1 MKKLFSLLFALIM
14 TATVFISAL
23 PASAAKTG
31 FSDVADDRWSAASI
45 AYAVKCGY
53 MNGVGDGKFDPKGP
67 LTRAM
72 VATVLW
78 RREGSPAPSAPCG
91 FEDVPEGK
99 WYTDAVAW
107 AKETGIV
114 NGLTDKT
121 FGPNSYITREQL
133 GTMLFRFSSSAPVSV
148 PERADLTSFE
158 DDEKVSGWA
167 DEALKWA
174 VEAGLINGTGG
185 NVLSP
190 DGKATREQFAAIIE
204 RYDNTFKLKY
214 NTPVIRSHYTEKEY
228 PLVEDA
234 DIYVATDGDDGNP
247 GTLDKPLATFAG
259 AVAKVREIKASKTEG
274 DIVVAFKAGNYGA
287 IEAELTAED
296 GGSPDR
302 QIVYCKYGD
311 GDVVFDNGVTIE
323 PEEFEPVSE
332 DERAMFQTKF
342 ADKIKK
348 VDLSSRIDE
357 IPGYDDFSL
366 FSEDGICTVAR
377 FPDKYDDGSDHF
389 VKAAETYDNTTLH
402 IFFSVLTKRLAV
414 YDESRIPEMR
424 LYGYI
429 VRGYR
434 KDTFTVEKYDAET
447 QLLTVGYGSSG
458 EFGKKLRDEWRDA
471 DGQGIRMI
479 VMNVPYELDS
489 KGEYWVDR
497 STGTLYVYDP
507 QGEYRVPLP
516 HGEYKVRGINY
527 DTGDGYPNTA
537 GYCAIFA
544 EDTGYITFRGLTFT
558 NTSGEFIIGYKTSGF
573 KIDRCSFSCC
583 SGKNM
588 VLFIRSL
595 PNEVLGLH
603 VTDSEF
609 DLCTGR
615 HVFVFDEAGGPERFT
630 NRSEVL
636 VDNCLF
642 SRSNLSF
649 DAEGSVNLHQCS
661 GGLVSHNRFENCY
674 RYAVMFTGSC
684 DVVVEYNDFDS
695 AMTNSDDGGITR
707 GCGDIL
713 GNNIVRYNFYNT
725 ISVGAVGHFAHYCDN
740 GDCGTVMYSNLFYN
754 AGNVCYNGAGRD
766 NVLRDNVMIDGSGT
780 SMGSFTE
787 AILNGEELDWLV
799 NGLTNEWKTVLG
811 YIATVPGYAEALEA
825 RRPGAT
831 NLTLDYSRAAD
842 KDFILA
848 PTNTITGN
856 LFINK
861 DKEVNLGFY
870 GNAESY
876 CTVEGN
882 VAFGK
887 DENPIFINPSI
898 GDYRMRDGVDFPD
911 IHFEDIGRY

>member
-1 MKKLFSLLFALIM
+1 MKRLLSLLIALVMLVAAVAAIP
-14 TATVFISAL
+14 V
-23 PASAAKTG
+23 SAAKTG
-31 FSDVADDRWSAASI
+31 FSDVENDRWSSASI
-45 AYAVKCGY
+45 AYAVNKGY
-53 MNGVGDGKFDPKGP
+53 MNGVGGNKFDPEGS

-78 RREGSPAPSAPCG
+78 RRENSPAPAAPSG
-91 FEDVPEGK
+91 FTDVPDGE

-107 AKETGIV
+107 AKETGV
-114 NGLTDKT
+114 VKGLTDTT
-121 FGPNSYITREQL
+121 FGPDEYITREQL
-133 GTMLFRFSSSAPVSV
+133 ATMLFRFSTNAPVSV
-148 PERADLTSFE
+148 PERADLDPFA
-158 DDEKVSGWA
+158 DDEKVSDWA
-167 DEALKWA
+167 EEPVEWA
-174 VEAGLINGTGG
+174 VEAGLIKGTDG
-185 NVLSP
+185 NRLAP
-190 DGKATREQFAAIIE
+190 DGFATREQFAAIIE
-204 RYDNTFKLKY
+204 RYDGSFKLEY
-214 NTPVIRSHYTEKEY
+214 NMPIIRSQYTEKPY
-228 PLVEDA
+228 PLVDDA
-234 DIYVATDGDDGNP
+234 DIYVSTDGNDSNP
-247 GTLDKPLATFAG
+247 GTFAEPLATFAG
-259 AVAKVREIKASKTEG
+259 AVAKVREVKALKTEG
-274 DIVVAFKAGNYGA
+274 DIVVAFKAGNYGPV
-287 IEAELTAED
+287 EAELTAED
-296 GGSPDR
+296 GGSPDQR
-302 QIVYCKYGD
+302 IVYCKYGD
-311 GDVVFDNGVTIE
+311 GEVLFDNGVTVKE
-323 PEEFEPVSE
+323 DEFLPLSE
-332 DERAMFQTKF
+332 DERALFQTKH
-342 ADKIKK
+342 ADSIKK
-348 VDLSSRIDE
+348 VDLSSRLGE
-357 IPGYDDFSL
+357 IPGYDDFAL
-366 FSEDGICTVAR
+366 FSDEGICNVAR
-377 FPDKYDDGSDHF
+377 YPNLYDDGSDHF
-389 VKAAETYDNTTLH
+389 LQAAETYDTTNLY
-402 IFFSVLTKRLAV
+402 IFMGLLAKRLAA
-414 YDESRIPEMR
+414 YDESTVPEMR

-458 EFGKKLRDEWRDA
+458 EFGKKLREEWRDA
-471 DGQGIRMI
+471 DGEGIRMI
-479 VMNVPYELDS
+479 VMNVPYELDRS
-489 KGEYWVDR
+489 GEFWVDR

-507 QGEYRVPLP
+507 QGSYHVPLT

-544 EDTGYITFRGLTFT
+544 EDTGYITFRGLCFT
-558 NTSGEFIIGYKTSGF
+558 NTSGEFITGYKTSGF
-573 KIDRCSFSCC
+573 EIDRCSFSCC

-588 VLFIRSL
+588 LLFMRSL
-595 PNEVLGLH
+595 PDEPLGLH

-609 DLCTGR
+609 DICTGR

-630 NRSEVL
+630 NRSEIL

-649 DAEGSVNLHQCS
+649 DAEGSVNIHQCS

-684 DVVVEYNDFDS
+684 DVIVEYNDFDS
-695 AMTNSDDGGITR
+695 AMCNSDDGGITR
-707 GCGDIL
+707 GCADIL

-787 AILNGEELDWLV
+787 AIINGEELDWLI
-799 NGLTNEWKTVLG
+799 NGLTNDWRTVFR
-811 YIATVPGYAEALEA
+811 YIETVPGYAEALEE

-831 NLTLDYSRAAD
+831 SLTLDYSRAAD

-848 PTNTITGN
+848 PTNTIVDN

-861 DKEVNLGFY
+861 NKEVNLGFY

-882 VAFGK
+882 AAFGK
-887 DENPIFINPSI
+887 DENPIFVNPTI
-898 GDYRMRDGVDFPD
+898 GDYRIRGGVDFPD
-911 IHFEDIGRY
+911 IHFEEIGRY